1 MPSDVFALGTAAM
14 LGFLHA
20 LEVDHMLAVTTF
32 VSRRPTAAAATRFGL
47 RWGIGHSVAVLVAGA
62 VLLATGVR
70 WPARYDAVGE
80 AVVGLM
86 LVGLGIWALVSAR
99 KLHLHRAEEHGDH
112 AHLHLHRAGA
122 TRHHHHHH
130 HDAQSGTAG
139 HRHEHGG
146 VTLVGLLHG
155 LAGTSGVVAL
165 LPVTMMDRI
174 GLGLGYLTLFG
185 VGVTVAMTLFALVA
199 AAAMRRATEHSLGWG
214 RRAVALVGL
223 AGVGAGVWWML
234 RAAGL

>member
-47 RWGIGHSVAVLVAGA
+47 RWGIGHSVAVLTAGA

-80 AVVGLM
+80 GIVGLM
-86 LVGLGIWALVSAR
+86 LVGLGIWALISAR

-122 TRHHHHHH
+122 THHHHHH
-130 HDAQSGTAG
+130 HSGDQPGAA

-155 LAGTSGVVAL
+155 LAGTTSVVAL

-174 GLGLGYLTLFG
+174 GLGLSYLTLFG

-199 AAAMRRATEHSLGWG
+199 AAAMRRATEYSLDWG

-223 AGVGAGVWWML
+223 AGIGAGIWWVV